1 MSLENPGMY
10 FDATCSW
17 NGYNHQGKLALWYAL
32 KKILELYDCGKSE
45 AENLA
50 LFDKYFLEIEYLE
63 DFSFGKFSEDG
74 TAEYLFIHQ
83 VKNHEKTN
91 ASEYDSALL
100 GLVAQI
106 KERNSIQKAYLHTTQ
121 KIEFGNKTL
130 IEYLRELVSNP
141 TNLQKTLNEIAEV
154 REDKGEKSKLIM
166 QKRGRATEFKHKLMA
181 AYSESIGKDSVK
193 LTEGNISDA
202 LNALEEK
209 VKKQIEESKLI
220 TDAQLEKIEEFP
232 YEVNDTL
239 QRYCQV
245 SQIKGLL
252 KEQIKKIIETIPACQ
267 AHSYWATGDYIK
279 KRYLFLLGNLD
290 QYIIERNL
298 NYPLYKTGQ
307 KDRKISLKKIYE
319 WVTDEVIDREPDEF
333 YLYHIKESFFNVID
347 QYCSSNRCQRKD
359 TCIECAVHTC
369 VEKIGCMTFSEMK
382 SFLHLT
388 NPTVSDKMSMTT
400 YSKYTGANGIRNPFI
415 YGLSRIAK
423 EFEDDKTAITYKDD
437 NTLSHVLTTILSD
450 DNGRDTPDICLD
462 ILKNRELYELMMDCD
477 CFISRDIDA
486 PSIQAEG
493 LKCGYVYEEK
503 YKDHIAR
510 FKNVKIEKVDD
521 FIKQISAEG

>member
-1 MSLENPGMY
+1 M
-10 FDATCSW
+10 
-17 NGYNHQGKLALWYAL
+17 
-32 KKILELYDCGKSE
+32 
-45 AENLA
+45 
-50 LFDKYFLEIEYLE
+50 
-63 DFSFGKFSEDG
+63 
-74 TAEYLFIHQ
+74 
-83 VKNHEKTN
+83 
-91 ASEYDSALL
+91 
-100 GLVAQI
+100 
-106 KERNSIQKAYLHTTQ
+106 
-121 KIEFGNKTL
+121 
-130 IEYLRELVSNP
+130 
-141 TNLQKTLNEIAEV
+141 
-154 REDKGEKSKLIM
+154 
-166 QKRGRATEFKHKLMA
+166 
-181 AYSESIGKDSVK
+181 
-193 LTEGNISDA
+193 
-202 LNALEEK
+202 
-209 VKKQIEESKLI
+209 
-220 TDAQLEKIEEFP
+220 
-232 YEVNDTL
+232 
-239 QRYCQV
+239 
-245 SQIKGLL
+245 
-252 KEQIKKIIETIPACQ
+252 
-267 AHSYWATGDYIK
+267 
-279 KRYLFLLGNLD
+279 
-290 QYIIERNL
+290 